1 MDQALH
7 KVPPQNVEAEM
18 AVLGAM
24 LLSQDAV
31 VLAMEKI
38 REDVF
43 YRDVH
48 RIIFNTILEMFD
60 RAIPIDMLTLTDEL
74 KRQNQLEKIGG
85 VNYIASLVN
94 TVPSAA
100 HIDHYLRIVFQKY
113 VLRALISAAEVMIE
127 TSFNSDADANE
138 ILDLAEK
145 HLFEISQRN
154 IGRDFAGA
162 KDLIKSTI
170 QLIEKA
176 VNTKSNVTGLSTGY
190 HDLDK
195 QTSGLQKADLI
206 VIAARPS
213 MGKTALALNIAENAA
228 LLSKVPVAIFSL
240 EMPKE
245 HLVQRM
251 LCSLAKIDYSKVR
264 SGFLNR
270 NDWPKILDAASKLS
284 EAKIFIDD
292 TPSISVMELRA
303 KARRLKS
310 SDDIGLIVVDYLQLM
325 QVVGKRV
332 ESRQHEISEISRSLK
347 SLARELSVPVIVLS
361 QLNRSV
367 ESRQD
372 HKPMLSDL
380 RESGAIEQDADVV
393 MLMLRHEYYDKD
405 VRPGEADVIIAKQR
419 NGPVGDITLRFFA
432 EYARFENFV
441 ARDEV

>member
-1 MDQALH
+1 VDQALH
-7 KVPPQNVEAEM
+7 KVPPQNIEAEM

>member
-1 MDQALH
+1 MDQTLH
-7 KVPPQNVEAEM
+7 KVPPQNIEAEM

-31 VLAMEKI
+31 IRAMEKI
-38 REDVF
+38 GEEVF

-48 RIIFNTILEMFD
+48 RIIFSTIIDMFD
-60 RAIPIDMLTLTDEL
+60 RAVPIDMLTLTDEL
-74 KRQNQLEKIGG
+74 RRQNSLEKIGG
-85 VNYIASLVN
+85 AAYIASLVN

-100 HIDHYLRIVFQKY
+100 HIDHYLKIVFEKHI
-113 VLRALISAAEVMIE
+113 LRSLIFAATSIIE
-127 TSFNSDADANE
+127 QAYDADADAE
-138 ILDLAEK
+138 ELLDIAER
-145 HLFEISQRN
+145 HIFDISQRN

-176 VNTKSNVTGLSTGY
+176 VNNKSNVTGLSTGY

-195 QTSGLQKADLI
+195 QTSGLQNSDLI

-228 LLSKVPVAIFSL
+228 LISKAPVALFSL

-292 TPSISVMELRA
+292 TPAISVMELRA

-310 SDDIGLIVVDYLQLM
+310 SEDIKLVVVDYLQLM
-325 QVVGKRV
+325 QVVGKKI
-332 ESRQHEISEISRSLK
+332 ESRQQEISEISRALK
-347 SLARELSVPVIVLS
+347 SLARELDVPVIVLS

-372 HKPMLSDL
+372 HRPLLSDL
-380 RESGAIEQDADVV
+380 RESGAIEQDADLV
-393 MLMLRHEYYDKD
+393 MLMLRPEYYDKE

-419 NGPVGDITLRFFA
+419 NGPVGDLTLRFFA
-432 EYARFENFV
+432 EYARFENFI

>member
-1 MDQALH
+1 VDQALH

>member
-7 KVPPQNVEAEM
+7 KVPPQNIEAEM

>member
-1 MDQALH
+1 MDQTLH
-7 KVPPQNVEAEM
+7 KVPPQNIEAEM

-31 VLAMEKI
+31 IRAMEKI
-38 REDVF
+38 GEEVF

-48 RIIFNTILEMFD
+48 RIIFSTIIDMFD
-60 RAIPIDMLTLTDEL
+60 RAVPIDMLTLTDEL
-74 KRQNQLEKIGG
+74 RRQNSLEKIGG
-85 VNYIASLVN
+85 AAYIASLVN
-94 TVPSAA
+94 TVPSAT
-100 HIDHYLRIVFQKY
+100 HIDHYLKIVFEKHI
-113 VLRALISAAEVMIE
+113 LRSLIFAATSIIE
-127 TSFNSDADANE
+127 QAYDADADAE
-138 ILDLAEK
+138 ELLDIAER
-145 HLFEISQRN
+145 HIFDISQRN

-176 VNTKSNVTGLSTGY
+176 VNNKSNVTGLSTGY

-195 QTSGLQKADLI
+195 QTSGLQNSDLI

-228 LLSKVPVAIFSL
+228 LISKAPVALFSL

-292 TPSISVMELRA
+292 TPAISVMELRA

-310 SDDIGLIVVDYLQLM
+310 SEDIKLVVVDYLQLM
-325 QVVGKRV
+325 QVVGKKI
-332 ESRQHEISEISRSLK
+332 ESRQQEISEISRALK
-347 SLARELSVPVIVLS
+347 SLARELDVPVIVLS

-372 HKPMLSDL
+372 HRPLLSDL
-380 RESGAIEQDADVV
+380 RESGAIEQDADLV
-393 MLMLRHEYYDKD
+393 MLMLRPEYYDKE

-419 NGPVGDITLRFFA
+419 NGPVGDLTLRFFA
-432 EYARFENFV
+432 EYARFENFI